1 MKKLFVGIIAAFLLA
16 ACGSNT
22 PVSKLIDLLE
32 EATDLVVSNGGEED
46 SYTNRLSAIEEEMK
60 ALCKENR
67 DLPITD
73 RDKKDLLNAYISCS
87 KKIAKA
93 IPGFNKDWEDSV
105 DRIKEDLDD
114 CETFGDVR
122 DVINL

>member
-22 PVSKLIDLLE
+22 PVSKLIDLME
-32 EATDLVVSNGGEED
+32 EGTDLVVSNGGEED
-46 SYTNRLSAIEEEMK
+46 SYMNRLSAIEEEMK
-60 ALCKENR
+60 ALIKENR

-87 KKIAKA
+87 KKLAA
-93 IPGFNKDWEDSV
+93 IPGFNEDWEDSV

-122 DVINL
+122 DALDL